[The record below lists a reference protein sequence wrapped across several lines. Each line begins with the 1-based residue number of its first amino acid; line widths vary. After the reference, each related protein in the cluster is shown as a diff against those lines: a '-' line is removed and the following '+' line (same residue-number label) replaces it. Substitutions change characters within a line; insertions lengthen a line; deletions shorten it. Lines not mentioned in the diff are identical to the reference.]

1 MIIHILSFFLFL
13 YDPIKIDLDVFILIT
28 TASILINIA
37 IFLATFAFKK
47 AQKHYSSVFCL
58 VYLQIVWSS
67 LIGYFIFNEYLNTL
81 ALLGALFIIISGLIS
96 IPGQFYQLKDKSSE

>member
-1 MIIHILSFFLFL
+1 MLFI
-13 YDPIKIDLDVFILIT
+13 YDPIKVDLNVFVLIT
-28 TASILINIA
+28 IASILINIA

-58 VYLQIVWSS
+58 VYLQILWSS
-67 LIGYFIFNEYLNTL
+67 IIGYFIFNEYLNTL